1 MNEENYNLINQAF
14 QMFNDQMNTD
24 YSFDNVDVMLTE
36 AKKAD
41 RDIAEFARRFP
52 DDTDDI
58 VFTPGYYKMIKGEA
72 FVSEGKVG
80 FIVRTDI
87 EERGAEWLHVV
98 LHELSHIFCATHEL
112 KDGSDFY
119 ERYCKRSY
127 EGSVTEGA
135 INGGYAIWRE
145 FIAEFL
151 ARLVDLNM
159 LDYSL
164 RGNTKYINGRLEEIA
179 GGAPFVK
186 TKKTNLLVDVMTAKE
201 VLGAPDKETAFGKL
215 GKFKR
220 LQTVSWIKLL
230 NTVYDQLFDDKRNF
244 WEIDFEFIES
254 LGNNYLALTTE
265 IVLGLMGDSRDMA
278 AANKIM
284 GRMVAGIE

>member
-1 MNEENYNLINQAF
+1 MNNGNEEYYNLINQAF

-36 AKKAD
+36 AKNAD
-41 RDIAEFARRFP
+41 RD
-52 DDTDDI
+52 
-58 VFTPGYYKMIKGEA
+58 
-72 FVSEGKVG
+72 
-80 FIVRTDI
+80 
-87 EERGAEWLHVV
+87 
-98 LHELSHIFCATHEL
+98 
-112 KDGSDFY
+112 
-119 ERYCKRSY
+119 
-127 EGSVTEGA
+127 
-135 INGGYAIWRE
+135 
-145 FIAEFL
+145 IAEFL

-159 LDYSL
+159 PDYSL
-164 RGNTKYINGRLEEIA
+164 RGNTKYINGLLEEIA
-179 GGAPFVK
+179 GSAPFVK
-186 TKKTNLLVDVMTAKE
+186 TKITNLLVDVMTAKE

-215 GKFKR
+215 AKFKR

-230 NTVYDQLFDDKRNF
+230 NTVYDQLFDDKRDF

-278 AANKIM
+278 VANKIM